1 MSNQVIVIEGVVL
14 ENLPNTMFRVQINN
28 TGTPED
34 LAGKIILCH
43 LAGRMR
49 LHYVK
54 LLPGDKVRCE
64 LNTLDFSRGR
74 VVYKIK

>member
-1 MSNQVIVIEGVVL
+1 MSNQVIVAEGVVL
-14 ENLPNTMFRVQINN
+14 ENLPNTMFRVKINDY
-28 TGTPED
+28 GVPENM
-34 LAGKIILCH
+34 AGRSILCH

-64 LNTLDFSRGR
+64 MNTLDLSRGR
-74 VVYKIK
+74 VVFKIK